1 MQFDVQS
8 VIRRIE
14 IRLAEIGMTKQEF
27 YEKSGISSGSFS
39 QWNTGKHAPSIKKV
53 QRAASVIG
61 VTTEYLLYG
70 VDPMPD
76 FAVKS
81 PIVARINSLLA
92 AKGIPK
98 QQFYKD
104 CSITSA
110 SYSLW
115 NTGKTNPSMKN
126 LKIIAEYLAVSVAD
140 LLPDEELVP
149 QEGIK
154 KDPIPKD
161 EAEDSETAELRE
173 IWSSAD
179 ENERRDLLEMARM
192 LKSRR
197 KQNG

>member
-81 PIVARINSLLA
+81 PIVARINALLA

-179 ENERRDLLEMARM
+179 ENERRDLLKMARM